1 MKKFNEVREHSLE
14 EKLKASDPAGKYISD
29 FVHSDNPKFA
39 GKSKA
44 KRIQMALAASYA
56 AKGKSRNEEVEVV
69 YEANIEPTS
78 AKSRSHI
85 GNLSHP
91 VVNSVEHSGKQI
103 GLITKQPSGEYHAH
117 HSAAK
122 LAHAQSGTFDS
133 KDKAHQFI
141 RNAHAKAIKSGTL
154 SDRFMKNEEVEQV
167 DEIDMSKTLDSFNK
181 NRPAYAQAKIDT
193 RSAAQRKAETD
204 AKLASQKKPN
214 NPVNIKPASK
224 DDMNKQIAKSYSNH
238 KPGQYVGDS
247 VELDGDTINELSKNQ
262 VEEGVMK
269 AVKNLVKKAG
279 KALTGGS
286 DEDQRKDLQRK
297 MGVPQTGKK
306 PMQK

>member
-56 AKGKSRNEEVEVV
+56 AKGKSRNEEVE
-69 YEANIEPTS
+69 
-78 AKSRSHI
+78 
-85 GNLSHP
+85 
-91 VVNSVEHSGKQI
+91 
-103 GLITKQPSGEYHAH
+103 
-117 HSAAK
+117 
-122 LAHAQSGTFDS
+122 
-133 KDKAHQFI
+133 
-141 RNAHAKAIKSGTL
+141 
-154 SDRFMKNEEVEQV
+154 QV

-181 NRPAYAQAKIDT
+181 NRPTYAQAKIDT

>member
-14 EKLKASDPAGKYISD
+14 EKLKASDPAGKYVSD
-29 FVHSDNPKFA
+29 FVHSDNPKFE
-39 GKSKA
+39 GKSKS

-56 AKGKSRNEEVEVV
+56 AKGKS
-69 YEANIEPTS
+69 
-78 AKSRSHI
+78 
-85 GNLSHP
+85 
-91 VVNSVEHSGKQI
+91 
-103 GLITKQPSGEYHAH
+103 
-117 HSAAK
+117 
-122 LAHAQSGTFDS
+122 
-133 KDKAHQFI
+133 
-141 RNAHAKAIKSGTL
+141 
-154 SDRFMKNEEVEQV
+154 KNEEVEQI
-167 DEIDMSKTLDSFNK
+167 DEIDMTSTLDSFNK

-204 AKLASQKKPN
+204 TKLASQKKPN
-214 NPVNIKPASK
+214 NPVNLKPASK

-247 VELDGDTINELSKNQ
+247 VELDGDIINELSKKQ

-279 KALTGGS
+279 KSLTGGS

>member
-14 EKLKASDPAGKYISD
+14 EKLKASDPAGKYVSD
-29 FVHSDNPKFA
+29 FVHSDNPKFE
-39 GKSKA
+39 GKSKS

-56 AKGKSRNEEVEVV
+56 AKGKS
-69 YEANIEPTS
+69 
-78 AKSRSHI
+78 
-85 GNLSHP
+85 
-91 VVNSVEHSGKQI
+91 
-103 GLITKQPSGEYHAH
+103 
-117 HSAAK
+117 
-122 LAHAQSGTFDS
+122 
-133 KDKAHQFI
+133 
-141 RNAHAKAIKSGTL
+141 
-154 SDRFMKNEEVEQV
+154 KNEEVEQI
-167 DEIDMSKTLDSFNK
+167 DEIDMTSTLDSFNK
-181 NRPAYAQAKIDT
+181 NSPAYAQAKIDT
-193 RSAAQRKAETD
+193 RSATQRKAETD

-214 NPVNIKPASK
+214 NPVNLKPASK

-247 VELDGDTINELSKNQ
+247 VELDGDTINELSKKQ

-279 KALTGGS
+279 KSLTGGS

>member
-14 EKLKASDPAGKYISD
+14 EKLKASDPAGKYVSD
-29 FVHSDNPKFA
+29 FVHSDNPKFE
-39 GKSKA
+39 GKSKS

-56 AKGKSRNEEVEVV
+56 AKGKS
-69 YEANIEPTS
+69 
-78 AKSRSHI
+78 
-85 GNLSHP
+85 
-91 VVNSVEHSGKQI
+91 
-103 GLITKQPSGEYHAH
+103 
-117 HSAAK
+117 
-122 LAHAQSGTFDS
+122 
-133 KDKAHQFI
+133 
-141 RNAHAKAIKSGTL
+141 
-154 SDRFMKNEEVEQV
+154 KNEEVEQIDEDKYDRMLSSMLKGKSGERLLKKHSDEV
-167 DEIDMSKTLDSFNK
+167 KKSKDIESGKTLNKLVKKNPGVLKTYSDAVKRDKKIYGEEVEQIDEIDMTSTLDSFNK

-204 AKLASQKKPN
+204 TKLASQKKPN
-214 NPVNIKPASK
+214 NPVNLKPASK

-247 VELDGDTINELSKNQ
+247 VELDGDTINELSKKQ